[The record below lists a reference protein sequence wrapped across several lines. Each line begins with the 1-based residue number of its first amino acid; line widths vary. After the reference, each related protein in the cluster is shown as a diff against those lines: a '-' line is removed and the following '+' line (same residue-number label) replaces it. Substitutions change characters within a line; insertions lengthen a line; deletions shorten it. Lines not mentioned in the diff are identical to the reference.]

1 MSKLVRDADE
11 ERTQLSDGSDLR
23 DRLSEVVKGTMNP
36 ERSTTE
42 PAPKKR
48 IRILVIVLLVVGV
61 AFVLA
66 GLFLPALAKAKSKA
80 WRGPQLADL
89 MALESISAAQR
100 SSLTE
105 AYDHLVD
112 NAFLAVLEDPLS
124 TFSIDVDT
132 ASYANIRRYLS
143 QGQLPP
149 PDAVRIEEM
158 VNYFSYAYP
167 EPVDAHPFSVTME
180 AHDCPWNLEHRLIRV
195 GIKAKTL
202 QPKERPTCNLVF
214 LIDVSGSMEA
224 ANKLPL
230 VQRALEMLV
239 GQLAERDQVALVVY
253 AGASGLVLDS
263 TTCRDRRLIL
273 RALRSLKAGGSTNGG
288 QGLELAY
295 RTAMAHFIQAG
306 VNRVILCTDG
316 DFNVGVTSAGDLSRL
331 IKTKAKS
338 GVYLTV
344 LGFGMGN
351 YKDATLE
358 KLADLGNGNYGY
370 VDTLA
375 EAHKLLVEELNGTLV
390 TVANDVKIQVEFNPA
405 RAHAYR
411 LIGYENRLLTKEEFR
426 DDAKDAGDI
435 GAGHAVTALYEVVPS
450 GQTIRISPV
459 DPLKYQTPATEK
471 RPPSNE
477 MFTLKLRY
485 KAPGVTNSHLMTLP
499 FIDAGA
505 ALDTASTDFKFA
517 AAVAA
522 FGMILRDSEHRGSAT
537 PQMVHQLAAPGNNSS
552 YRTEFL
558 KLVESANRLRPQA
571 ATPR

>member
-1 MSKLVRDADE
+1 M
-11 ERTQLSDGSDLR
+11 QLSDGW
-23 DRLSEVVKGTMNP
+23 DRRAGLSQAVKGTMNP
-36 ERSTTE
+36 KNSTTE
-42 PAPKKR
+42 RKPEKR
-48 IRILVIVLLVVGV
+48 IRILVITLLVVGL
-61 AFVLA
+61 ATILA
-66 GLFLPALAKAKSKA
+66 GLLLPAFAKAKYKA
-80 WRGPQLADL
+80 RRGPYLADL
-89 MALESISAAQR
+89 AALEDISAAQR

-112 NAFLAVLEDPLS
+112 NAFLAVPENPLS

-132 ASYANIRRYLS
+132 ASYANIRRFLS
-143 QGQLPP
+143 QGQMPP

-167 EPVDAHPFSVTME
+167 EPADAHPFSVTME
-180 AHDCPWNLEHRLIRV
+180 AHACPWNLDHRLVRV

-214 LIDVSGSMEA
+214 LIDVSGSMETE
-224 ANKLPL
+224 NKLPL
-230 VQRALEMLV
+230 AQRALEMLV
-239 GQLAERDQVALVVY
+239 GQLTERDQVALVVY

-263 TTCRDRRLIL
+263 TTGRDRRSIL
-273 RALRSLKAGGSTNGG
+273 RALRRLKAGGSTNGG

-295 RTAMAHFIQAG
+295 QTAMAHFIQAG

-331 IKTKAKS
+331 IKAKAKT

-358 KLADLGNGNYGY
+358 RLADLGNGNYGY
-370 VDTLA
+370 VDTIA
-375 EAHKLLVEELNGTLV
+375 EARKLLVEELNSTLV

-405 RAHAYR
+405 QTRAYR

-426 DDAKDAGDI
+426 DDTKDAGDI
-435 GAGHAVTALYEVVPS
+435 GAGHTVTALYEVVPL
-450 GQTIRISPV
+450 GEPFGISPV
-459 DPLKYQTPATEK
+459 DPLKYQTPTTEQ
-471 RPPSNE
+471 RPTSDE

-485 KAPGVTNSHLMTLP
+485 KAPGGTNSQLMTLP
-499 FIDAGA
+499 FTDAGA
-505 ALDTASTDFKFA
+505 ALDTASTDYKFA

-522 FGMILRDSEHRGSAT
+522 FGMTLRNSEHRGSAT
-537 PQMVHQLAAPGNNSS
+537 AHMVRQLGAPGNNSK
-552 YRTEFL
+552 YRAEFL
-558 KLVESANRLRPQA
+558 ELVESAARLTAQA
-571 ATPR
+571 VTPP